1 MAFRI
6 RGHRIAAIIVLISAA
21 AWVLTGE
28 FSSVGSEEAQAAQPA
43 PDESPAP
50 SDAASPQPMRTVGAI
65 VPQFVDHARRIRIS
79 GVTEADKNAVL
90 AARTSGVI
98 ASLNVEKGSKVSAGD
113 VVLSIEGPELLAA
126 VETARAT
133 LAQRQQELQ
142 IAEALFK
149 SGTGSELQLIRARAD
164 AAAAEAALVQAE
176 ATADRLNVV
185 APFDGFVD
193 SVEVEQGE
201 WIQAGTQVARILSL
215 DPIIVLGEIS
225 EIEVG
230 HVRIGDKAEVRLVNG
245 LRAEGVV
252 RHVAREASAQTR
264 TYPVEVSLQNTGGEI
279 PSGMTAEISLFTS
292 PVRSVVVPRS
302 VITLSNE
309 GELGLRV
316 VGDDNIARF
325 APVELIDDTP
335 RGLVL
340 AGVPEDVRIIVL
352 GQDLVR
358 DGERVVVSD
367 VAAQAGGN

>member
-21 AWVLTGE
+21 VWVVTGK
-28 FSSVGSEEAQAAQPA
+28 FSSVGSEEAHAAQPA
-43 PDESPAP
+43 PGEQPVESK
-50 SDAASPQPMRTVGAI
+50 AATDQPLRTVGVIA
-65 VPQFVDHARRIRIS
+65 PEFVEHARRIRVS
-79 GVTEADKNAVL
+79 GLTEADKNAVL
-90 AARTSGVI
+90 AARASGVI
-98 ASLNVEKGSKVSAGD
+98 ASLKVEKGSMVSAGE
-113 VVLSIEGPELLAA
+113 VVLSIEGPEVLAA

-142 IAEALFK
+142 IAESLFK

-176 ATADRLNVV
+176 AAADRLNVV
-185 APFDGFVD
+185 APFEGFVD

-201 WIQAGTQVARILSL
+201 WIQAGTPVARILSL

-252 RHVAREASAQTR
+252 RHVAREASPQTR
-264 TYPVEVSLQNTGGEI
+264 TYPVEVSLPNTGGKV
-279 PSGMTAEISLFTS
+279 PSGMTAEISLFTA
-292 PVRSVVVPRS
+292 PVRAVVVPRS
-302 VITLSNE
+302 VITLSDD

-316 VGDDNIARF
+316 VGEDNIARF

-358 DGERVVVSD
+358 DGERVAVSD
-367 VAAQAGGN
+367 VAAQISGN